1 LTLIKDFK
9 VKEKDE
15 ETRIDRWL
23 KRNFSSLNQNFIE
36 KNLRKG
42 LIKINGNKIKAN
54 YKVLKN
60 DIVNIFNYSKDNY
73 RNTIKKL
80 VHTNIPKDLNNK
92 FNKSII
98 FENKDFIVINKW
110 SDITTQGGN
119 KKNISID
126 DIIKKLSRNYNLVH
140 RLDKETSGLLLIAKN
155 LKTTKIFSKL
165 FKEQKINKIYI
176 AICQG
181 MPKNFNSEVK
191 LEIVSKKNSSKN
203 TQSITKYKVLKNKK
217 KMSII
222 IFRPLTGKTHQLRIV
237 SKYLNC
243 PIVGDKKYNKQK
255 KYNREKLKLNAFF
268 LKFEIN
274 KKEYEFR
281 SKLPNH
287 FDKFLLKNEISLK
300 LDKNLNNFLYL

>member
-1 LTLIKDFK
+1 MTLIKDFK

-54 YKVLKN
+54 YKVIKN

-73 RNTIKKL
+73 RNTIRKL
-80 VHTNIPKDLNNK
+80 VHNNIPKDLNNK
-92 FNKSII
+92 FSKSII

-155 LKTTKIFSKL
+155 LKTTKIFSQL

-181 MPKNFNSEVK
+181 IPKNFNSEVK
-191 LEIVSKKNSSKN
+191 LGIVSKRNSSKN

-237 SKYLNC
+237 SKHLNC

-255 KYNREKLKLNAFF
+255 NIIEK
-268 LKFEIN
+268 
-274 KKEYEFR
+274 
-281 SKLPNH
+281 S
-287 FDKFLLKNEISLK
+287 
-300 LDKNLNNFLYL
+300 